1 MVSGV
6 GNAQSWR
13 KGGEPVW
20 HTFSGVISALSTKHF
35 EEDVLKKNIQWQNF
49 RKSICFGKILIWVEN
64 SA

>member
-49 RKSICFGKILIWVEN
+49 MKSICLVRF
-64 SA
+64 